1 MIIHLF
7 GSTTPSGKAF
17 KNIFESYGNK
27 NIVEYSRKNL
37 GKPYYYCDFNRSD
50 QFTFI
55 KEGESSCIISFA
67 PIWLI
72 SKFLYEVS
80 IRQPEFFNCVRK
92 ILICSSSSV
101 VTKKYSFNNF
111 DQNLSNSLEKS
122 EDLLMQLS
130 KSFKIELNII
140 RPTLVYGSYGGY
152 KDKNF
157 SKIIKFMRISPLI
170 VLPRNSGYRQ
180 PISCYQLAN
189 VFFSLLK
196 NKKKNKTLQ
205 SKILIGGDKIIT
217 FNEMLISLK
226 NSTEQNDK
234 AKNCFFIL
242 IPNKLFIL
250 LITPI
255 SLFSRK
261 KYESLLRIF
270 ANLSH
275 FTPQNEITKKESKLF
290 PNEEF

>member
-27 NIVEYSRKNL
+27 NIIEYSRKNL
-37 GKPYYYCDFNRSD
+37 GDPYHFCDFNRSD

-55 KEGESSCIISFA
+55 KESESSCIISFA

-80 IRQPEFFNCVRK
+80 IRQPVFFNSLRK

-101 VTKKYSFNNF
+101 VTKKYAFNNF
-111 DQNLSNSLEKS
+111 DQNLSNKLETS

-130 KSFKIELNII
+130 KSFKIELKII

-152 KDKNF
+152 EDKNF

-189 VFFSLLK
+189 VFFTLLIS
-196 NKKKNKTLQ
+196 KKQNNTLQ

-217 FNEMLISLK
+217 FNEMLISIK
-226 NSTEQNDK
+226 NSTKQNDK
-234 AKNCFFIL
+234 AKNCFFIY
-242 IPNKLFIL
+242 IPDKLFIL

-255 SLFSRK
+255 FLFSRK

-275 FTPQNEITKKESKLF
+275 FTEQNIITNKESKLF
-290 PNEEF
+290 PNEQF